1 MRAGT
6 SAGGVALF
14 EEDKQMVEMKCRHY
28 DREEINLV
36 LDGITPPTIRCKT
49 CGLYL
54 VNGEWVE
61 MPVL

>member
-1 MRAGT
+1 MNC
-6 SAGGVALF
+6 
-14 EEDKQMVEMKCRHY
+14 KHY

-36 LDGITPPTIRCKT
+36 LDGITPPTVRCKT

-54 VNGEWVE
+54 VGGEWVE